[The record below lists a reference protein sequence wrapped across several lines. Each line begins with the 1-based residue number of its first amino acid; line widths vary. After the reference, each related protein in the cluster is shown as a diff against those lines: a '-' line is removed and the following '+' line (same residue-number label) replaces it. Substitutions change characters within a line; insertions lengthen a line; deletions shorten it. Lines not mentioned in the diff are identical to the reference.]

1 MKGHF
6 QVPVTL
12 VVALLCIGAVDSRAQ
27 KKKEAVVWPAGDVK
41 WSEMKGG
48 PPGIMY
54 ADLWGHID
62 KGAYGS
68 LIKLPAGLKNPL
80 HTHSSDTKLVVV
92 SGTFLYTPDGG
103 TEQRLGPGSYLMVPG
118 GLKHMSGVSDD
129 GPCEVFQEGPG
140 KFDFHPAEGGMK

>member
-1 MKGHF
+1 MKG
-6 QVPVTL
+6 QIPVYVTL
-12 VVALLCIGAVDSRAQ
+12 VAALLCIGAVDSRAQ
-27 KKKEAVVWPAGDVK
+27 KKREAVVWPAGDIK

-62 KGAYGS
+62 RGAYGS

-92 SGTFLYTPDGG
+92 SGTFLYTPEGG

-118 GLKHMSGVSDD
+118 GVKHLSGVTED
-129 GPCEVFQEGPG
+129 GPCEVFQQGPG

>member
-1 MKGHF
+1 MKGRLA
-6 QVPVTL
+6 VYVTL
-12 VVALLCIGAVDSRAQ
+12 AAVLLCLGAVDSRAQ

-92 SGTFLYTPDGG
+92 SGTFLYTPEGG

-118 GLKHMSGVSDD
+118 GLKHLSGVSDD

>member
-1 MKGHF
+1 MKGHLP
-6 QVPVTL
+6 VYVTL
-12 VVALLCIGAVDSRAQ
+12 VAALLCIGAVDSRAQ
-27 KKKEAVVWPAGDVK
+27 KKKEAVVWPAGDIK

-48 PPGIMY
+48 PPGIMH

-92 SGTFLYTPDGG
+92 SGTFLYTPEGG

-118 GLKHMSGVSDD
+118 GVKHLSGVTED
-129 GPCEVFQEGPG
+129 GPCEVFQQGPG